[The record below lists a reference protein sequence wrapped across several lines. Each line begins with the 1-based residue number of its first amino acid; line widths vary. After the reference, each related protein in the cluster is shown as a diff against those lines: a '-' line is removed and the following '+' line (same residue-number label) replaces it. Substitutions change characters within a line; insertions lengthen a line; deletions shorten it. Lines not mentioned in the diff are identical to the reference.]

1 MADLHVAAHSAA
13 FNSICAV
20 SPAKSAPA
28 TDAPRRLA
36 DQFSL
41 LLTMSSVAIAQ
52 QRRLETAPHDR
63 LLKRHADAAWAAVA
77 SQATRLIKAA
87 GAEAE
92 DRAFVAL
99 ALVVNRLAELR
110 GTPAGVEFHRGLLAD
125 PVELIG
131 LFRHARSL
139 RSDMLMSAAF
149 KAVDTF
155 GSLKAFGA
163 PTRNSEP
170 GAVAA

>member
-1 MADLHVAAHSAA
+1 MADFHVTAHGAA

-41 LLTMSSVAIAQ
+41 LLTTSSVAIAQ
-52 QRRLETAPHDR
+52 QRRFETAAHDR
-63 LLKRHADAAWAAVA
+63 LLKRHADAAWTALA

-99 ALVVNRLAELR
+99 ALVINRLAELR
-110 GTPAGVEFHRGLLAD
+110 GTRAGVEFHRGLMAD
-125 PVELIG
+125 PIELIA
-131 LFRHARSL
+131 LFRHARSH

-149 KAVDTF
+149 KAIDTF

-163 PTRNSEP
+163 PIRHSEP
-170 GAVAA
+170 GTVAA

>member
-1 MADLHVAAHSAA
+1 MADLHVAAHGAA
-13 FNSICAV
+13 FNSACAV
-20 SPAKSAPA
+20 SPSKSAST

-36 DQFSL
+36 DRFSL
-41 LLTMSSVAIAQ
+41 LLTTSSVAIAQ
-52 QRRLETAPHDR
+52 QRRFETAAHDR

-99 ALVVNRLAELR
+99 ALVINRLAELR
-110 GTPAGVEFHRGLLAD
+110 GTRAGVEFYRGLMAD
-125 PVELIG
+125 PIELIG
-131 LFRHARSL
+131 LFRHARSH
-139 RSDMLMSAAF
+139 RSDMLMSVAF
-149 KAVDTF
+149 KAIDTF

-163 PTRNSEP
+163 PTRQSEP
-170 GAVAA
+170 GTVAA

>member
-1 MADLHVAAHSAA
+1 MADFHVAAHSAA
-13 FNSICAV
+13 FNSTCAV

-41 LLTMSSVAIAQ
+41 LLTTSSVAIAQ
-52 QRRLETAPHDR
+52 QRCFETAAHDR

-99 ALVVNRLAELR
+99 ALVINRLVELR
-110 GTPAGVEFHRGLLAD
+110 GTRAGVEFHRELLAD
-125 PVELIG
+125 PIELIA
-131 LFRHARSL
+131 LFRHARSH
-139 RSDMLMSAAF
+139 RSGMLMAAAF
-149 KAVDTF
+149 NAIDTL

-163 PTRNSEP
+163 PTRQSES
-170 GAVAA
+170 GSVAA